1 MNHMQHLFSSPSLNL
16 NPITNT
22 LSSTSLDSES
32 SMRTVAPEASSKLSK
47 EIERKKKSNSKKAS
61 KDVKSLDE
69 SKGELEYVITPEV
82 IINLKQEFL
91 DKPYE
96 SLGGRK
102 RSKSESEALGEEL
115 FPLVPRIEGKC
126 NMYVSRMRL
135 SSDPTGID
143 RITAENGATRRIH
156 DEDEVQAD
164 AEQEHTERVIIRHF
178 PLASSGL
185 DIAMKIRCVDISLNL
200 IQQYSDL
207 KNKINAASFSVLSTI
222 KADTENGSVP
232 STTSVKGTGTFSV
245 PAPVPVPVPAIVP
258 VSPPLDASLPQ
269 AVCQLLVHLTRDRLI
284 RDHLEGCG
292 GVHRLITCIP
302 PFEGKNSLI
311 PNITTANIF
320 SISLL
325 PLLL

>member
-16 NPITNT
+16 TPVTNT

-207 KNKINAASFSVLSTI
+207 KNKINAASFSVLSSI
-222 KADTENGSVP
+222 KADTDNGSVP
-232 STTSVKGTGTFSV
+232 STTSVKGTGTFS
-245 PAPVPVPVPAIVP
+245 APVPVPVPAIVP
-258 VSPPLDASLPQ
+258 VSPPFDASLPQ

-284 RDHLEGCG
+284 RDHFEGCG

-302 PFEGKNSLI
+302 PFEGKNSVI
-311 PNITTANIF
+311 PNITLKSFPIP
-320 SISLL
+320 LL